1 MSIGNPN
8 NITSLFLHAASQYS
22 EETAII
28 EGDEQIT
35 YKQLEWEVKNYAAY
49 LLRKGIQPGDRI
61 LIFVP
66 MSIDLYKIVLAIF
79 HIGAVAV
86 FLDEWVNL
94 QRMELCCKVA
104 KCKALIAPWK
114 YRIVSVFSK
123 ELRSIPIKLNISGDG
138 DQSQVSI
145 YPVLPGDTALIT
157 FTTGSTG
164 NPKAAN
170 RTHHF
175 LQEQYFALQPILPS
189 NSKIDMTLLPIV
201 LLLNLGTGKTSVIA
215 KFNPR
220 KPASFDAELIYRQLK
235 NNHVQSLTFSPFFLV
250 ETAKYLFNNKL
261 HLPEL
266 LSIISGGGPV
276 FPDDADIIKKAFRDK
291 KCTIVYGSTESEPI
305 SHTGINEFLSAS
317 NKVNTDKGLYVGK
330 VDIAATVKV
339 IPIMEGVVNSVE
351 SLPLGNVGEIIV
363 SGAHVLSSYFNSED
377 AFRLNKIQIDNI
389 IWHRTGDAG
398 WLNEND
404 ELFLMGR
411 CKQIIRWN
419 NIQIYPFLMEH
430 YLKSIPGVLNGT
442 IIEFKNEPYITIQTE
457 QNVMQG
463 EIFSALKSSSYSE
476 LKIIFLKQIPMD
488 KRHNTKIDYDGL
500 LHILKKKII

>member
-1 MSIGNPN
+1 MSSDNSN
-8 NITSLFLHAASQYS
+8 NITSLFLRAAKQFS
-22 EETAII
+22 EVTAIV
-28 EGDEQIT
+28 EGEKQIT

-49 LLRKGIQPGDRI
+49 LLRKGIRPGDRI

-94 QRMELCCKVA
+94 KRMELCCKIA
-104 KCKALIAPWK
+104 NCKALITPWK
-114 YRIVSVFSK
+114 FRIVSVFSK
-123 ELRSIPIKLNISGDG
+123 ELRSIPVKLNISGDG
-138 DQSQVSI
+138 NTSHASI
-145 YPVLPGDTALIT
+145 YPALPDDTALIT

-170 RTHHF
+170 RTHRF
-175 LQEQYFALQPILPS
+175 LQQQYFALQPILPS
-189 NSKIDMTLLPIV
+189 TSKIDMTLLPIV
-201 LLLNLGTGKTSVIA
+201 LLLNLGTGKTSVIV

-220 KPASFDAELIYRQLK
+220 KPASFDAELIYNQLK

-250 ETAKYLFNNKL
+250 ETAKYLVNNAL

-266 LSIISGGGPV
+266 KSIISGGGPV
-276 FPDDADIIKKAFRDK
+276 FPVDAEIIKKAFPDN

-305 SHTGINEFLSAS
+305 SHTGINEFLATS
-317 NKVNTDKGLYVGK
+317 NMVNTDKGLYVGK
-330 VDIAATVKV
+330 VDDAATVKV
-339 IPIMEGVVNSVE
+339 IPIVEGEVNSIE
-351 SLPLGNVGEIIV
+351 SLPSGNVGEIIV
-363 SGAHVLSSYFNSED
+363 SGAHVLTSYFNSED
-377 AFRLNKIQIDNI
+377 AFRLNKIQFNNT

-398 WLNEND
+398 WLNEKN

-419 NIQIYPFLMEH
+419 NIQLYPFLMEH
-430 YLKSIPGVLNGT
+430 YLKSIPGVLSGT
-442 IIEFKNEPYITIQTE
+442 IIEFRNEPWITIQTE
-457 QNVMQG
+457 HNVMRE
-463 EIFSALKSSSYSE
+463 EILSALKISGYSA
-476 LKIIFLKQIPMD
+476 LKIIFIKQIPMD

-500 LHILKKKII
+500 RDILKKKIP